1 MNVRILAW
9 RSLSGEER
17 KRIISRSEQDISEAI
32 PQVQKIIERVRVE
45 GDRAL
50 VDHTRQFNG
59 ADISGM
65 PLAVQEEEF
74 VRAESTLSAEVKEAI
89 RFCANN
95 VRVYHESQLPG
106 PMSLGEVMPGV
117 YAGERATPISAV
129 GLYAPRG
136 KGSFPSSTY
145 MMAVPATVAQ
155 VPRIVVVTPPDSSGA
170 CDPATLFA
178 ARLCGAHEVYRVGG
192 VQAIAALAFGT
203 QSIHRVE
210 KFVGPGN
217 QYVTAAKRLLVG
229 VVDVGLPAGPS
240 ESMIVADE
248 SANARLAALDLL
260 IEAEHGPDSQA
271 LLVTP
276 AEEFARAVAG
286 LLPKFAESLPE
297 SRLAFVSKVFENYG
311 GVILTANAE
320 EALAIV
326 NDVAPEHLQ
335 IATRDPLATLS
346 GVHNAGEILL
356 GQNTPF
362 SLANYAIGA
371 NAVLPTG
378 GKARSFSPL
387 SVRDFLKYSS
397 VAYLTAQGH
406 QSLRDAA
413 ITLADYEGFPAHAMA
428 LRERRTDETR
438 TDTKN

>member
-1 MNVRILAW
+1 MNVRILSW
-9 RSLSGEER
+9 RSLSGEEK
-17 KRIISRSEQDISEAI
+17 KRILSRSEQDISSVT
-32 PQVQKIIERVRVE
+32 PQVREIIERVRAE
-45 GDRAL
+45 GDAAL
-50 VDHTRQFNG
+50 IHYTRRFNG
-59 ADISGM
+59 ADIAGI

-74 VRAESTLSAEVKEAI
+74 ARAESLLSAAVKEAI
-89 RFCANN
+89 AFCVRN
-95 VRVYHESQLPG
+95 VRVYHEGQRPG
-106 PMSLGEVMPGV
+106 VMTLGEVMPGV
-117 YAGERATPISAV
+117 YAGERAAPIAAV

-145 MMAVPATVAQ
+145 MMAEPARVAG
-155 VPRIVVVTPPDSSGA
+155 VPRVVVVTPPDAAGA

-178 ARLCGAHEVYRVGG
+178 ARLCGAHEVYRIGG

-203 QSIHRVE
+203 ESIRRVE

-240 ESMIVADE
+240 ESMIIADE
-248 SANARLAALDLL
+248 SADAHRVALDLL
-260 IEAEHGPDSQA
+260 IEAEHGADSQA

-276 AEEFARAVAG
+276 AEGTAREVAG
-286 LLPKFAESLPE
+286 LLPKLAASLPE
-297 SRLAFVSKVFENYG
+297 PRATYVREVFANYG
-311 GVILTANAE
+311 GIIVTADID
-320 EALAIV
+320 EALAV
-326 NDVAPEHLQ
+326 ANEVAPEHLQ
-335 IATRDPLATLS
+335 IATADPLATLS
-346 GVHNAGEILL
+346 GVRNAGEILL
-356 GQNTPF
+356 GQDTPF

-406 QSLRDAA
+406 QALRGAA

-428 LRERRTDETR
+428 LRERRMDETHTR
-438 TDTKN
+438 KES

>member
-9 RSLSGEER
+9 RSLSAEEKR
-17 KRIISRSEQDISEAI
+17 KILSRSEQDITSAVS
-32 PQVQKIIERVRVE
+32 QVREIIERVRME

-50 VDHTRQFNG
+50 IEYTRRFNN

-65 PLAVQEEEF
+65 PLAVQEREF
-74 VRAESTLSAEVKEAI
+74 AAAENALKDDVKDAI
-89 RFCANN
+89 RFCVRN
-95 VRVYHESQLPG
+95 VRRYHEGQLPG
-106 PMSLGEVMPGV
+106 IMTLGEVMPGV

-145 MMAVPATVAQ
+145 MMAEPARVAR
-155 VPRIVVVTPPDSSGA
+155 VPRVVVVTPPDASGA

-192 VQAIAALAFGT
+192 VQAIAGLAYGT
-203 QSIHRVE
+203 QSIRRVD

-240 ESMIVADE
+240 ESMIIADE
-248 SANARLAALDLL
+248 SADPRRAALDLL

-276 AEEFARAVAG
+276 AEGLAREVAA
-286 LLPKFAESLPE
+286 LLPKLAAALPE
-297 SRLAFVSKVFENYG
+297 PRATYVREVFSNYG
-311 GVILTANAE
+311 GILLTGDIE

-335 IATRDPLATLS
+335 IATAEPLGTLS
-346 GVHNAGEILL
+346 EVRNAGEILL
-356 GQNTPF
+356 GQHTPF

-387 SVRDFLKYSS
+387 SVRDFMKFSS
-397 VAYLTAQGH
+397 VAWLTADGH
-406 QSLRDAA
+406 RRLRDAA

-428 LRERRTDETR
+428 LRERRMDETSNR
-438 TDTKN
+438 EAR